1 MTTALIVLAIL
12 LPWTLV
18 LGILVW
24 AWRRTHRKPPAMAA
38 VTPPALRPLTD
49 EEVATERDRMKQRL
63 GQQYGPVFTQLPAGT
78 QAEILARLASEA
90 RQAIR
95 A

>member
-1 MTTALIVLAIL
+1 MRTALIALAIVI
-12 LPWTLV
+12 PWALV

-24 AWRRTHRKPPAMAA
+24 AWRRTHRKPVMAA

-63 GQQYGPVFTQLPAGT
+63 GDQYGTAFTQLPAGT